1 MVLFDTTFLSLL
13 LHPEAKPPLGSD
25 GNPVSRCKDR
35 IENLIQSLSD
45 RKTKI
50 IIPTP
55 VLSEILVLSGK
66 SGPDYLNAINE
77 RACFEIKSFDQ
88 KAAIEAATQIRDAMS
103 GGDKK
108 GAAGGTWAKAKFDR
122 QIVAIAK
129 VEGVQTIYSDDK
141 DVEAFAKA
149 VGIEVKTVEQ
159 LDLPPPKQL
168 NLNDQEAGK

>member
-13 LHPEAKPPLGSD
+13 LHPGSNPPLGSD
-25 GNPVSRCKDR
+25 GNPVKRCKDR
-35 IENLIQSLSD
+35 IENLIQLLSEK
-45 RKTKI
+45 KTKI

-66 SGPDYLNAINE
+66 SGPDYLSAIND

-88 KAAIEAATQIRDAMS
+88 KAAIEAATQIREAMS

-108 GAAGGTWAKAKFDR
+108 AAAVGTWAKVKFDR

-129 VEGVQTIYSDDK
+129 VEGVQTIYSDDQ
-141 DVEAFAKA
+141 DVEAYAKA
-149 VGIEVKTVEQ
+149 VGIKVITVEQ
-159 LDLPPPKQL
+159 LALPPPEQL
-168 NLNDQEAGK
+168 ELNEQKSDK

>member
-13 LHPEAKPPLGSD
+13 LHPEAKPPLGTD
-25 GNPVSRCKDR
+25 GNPVLRCKDR

-45 RKTKI
+45 KKTKV

-66 SGPDYLNAINE
+66 SGPDYLSAIND

-88 KAAIEAATQIRDAMS
+88 KAAIEAASQIRDAMS

-108 GAAGGTWAKAKFDR
+108 AAALGTWAKLKFDR

-129 VEGVQTIYSDDK
+129 VEGVQTIYSDDV
-141 DVEAFAKA
+141 DVKAYAMA

-168 NLNDQEAGK
+168 KLNGHEVDK